1 MSLKSERKPRVVA
14 LLGNDSQHRNTLATL
29 IRHDINVVGV
39 CIADNKSLG
48 IPLKYIIKSASKRG
62 WVKTISQII
71 ARLLYLLRNRQRDKK
86 LKSRIFDDTK
96 NKQVISQ
103 MNFPIVTDKRYS
115 LQIEYISKLKPE
127 ILVVHTGSWVG
138 KDVREIESVDYVIG
152 GHPGITPIYRGSNSA
167 FWAIYNNDSK
177 NIGWTSFNVDKGVDT
192 GPVIEQGF
200 IIPSDEETYMSL
212 GWKGMA
218 EIALSQVRAI
228 KKYSSDGKILSYAHD
243 SIPNNSEYFLPTL
256 SEQIKYW
263 ILQKRV
269 K

>member
-1 MSLKSERKPRVVA
+1 MSFKSEKKPRVVA
-14 LLGNDSQHRNTLATL
+14 LLGDDIQHRNTLATL
-29 IRHDINVVGV
+29 IKHDINVVGV
-39 CIADNKSLG
+39 CITNNKSLG
-48 IPLKYIIKSASKRG
+48 IPIKYIIKSARKRG
-62 WVKTISQII
+62 WIKIISQII
-71 ARLLYLLRNRQRDKK
+71 ARILYLIRNWQRDKK
-86 LKSRIFDDTK
+86 LKSRIFDDAK
-96 NKQVISQ
+96 NKQIISQ
-103 MNFPIVTDKRYS
+103 MNLPTVIDKSYS

-138 KDVREIESVDYVIG
+138 KDVAEIESVKYVIG

-167 FWAIYNNDSK
+167 FWAIYNNDAK
-177 NIGWTSFNVDKGVDT
+177 NIGWTCFIIDEGVDA

-212 GWKGMA
+212 GWKGML
-218 EIALSQVRAI
+218 EIALSQVKAI
-228 KKYSSDGKILSYAHD
+228 KKYSTDGKIISYPHN